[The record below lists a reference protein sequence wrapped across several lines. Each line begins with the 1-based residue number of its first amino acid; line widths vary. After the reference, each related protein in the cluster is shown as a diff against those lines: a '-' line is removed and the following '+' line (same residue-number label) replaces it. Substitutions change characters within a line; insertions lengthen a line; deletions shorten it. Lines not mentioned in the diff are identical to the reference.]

1 MAQETQTPTRMES
14 GYGGAYDAQPAY
26 REGRGWLTFAA
37 VMFFAAGA
45 VNALWGIA
53 ALSKASY
60 FHKESLLFGDLK
72 MWGVL
77 SLVLGGLQLLT
88 GGLIVTRHT
97 AGTVIGIGLALLSG
111 LFALITIGGYPV
123 WSVVALTIAG
133 LIIYGLTTRGFEEA

>member
-1 MAQETQTPTRMES
+1 MAQEMQTPTRTE
-14 GYGGAYDAQPAY
+14 GAYGGAYDAQPAY

-37 VMFFAAGA
+37 VMLFAAGA

-60 FHKESLLFGDLK
+60 FHKESLLFGELK
-72 MWGVL
+72 MWGVI
-77 SLVLGGLQLLT
+77 SLVFGGLQLLA
-88 GGLIVTRHT
+88 GGLVVSRRT
-97 AGTVIGIGLALLSG
+97 AGAVIGIGLALLSG

-123 WSVVALTIAG
+123 WSVVVLTIDG